1 MTKANHSVVLRLAM
15 LLFIMLLPLGAA
27 WAEPTPHK
35 HKQADPELSPL
46 AVRLTSISPATLP
59 KEGPLRITGT
69 VTNRS
74 DEAWHEVSV
83 YPFASST
90 PITTRKRL
98 EDAIAT
104 DEGVVVG
111 QRFFSTRKSVARI
124 GDLAVG
130 QSVDFDLVIP
140 RKDIPISLD
149 RPGVYWIGAH
159 ALGADSRGL
168 DSVSDGRARTF
179 ITQVDASSTQGNAR
193 PSRAKVALVVPIRA
207 NGERTPDGKVAAAK
221 RWADL
226 LGQGG
231 RLDRIRGLA
240 STAPTNAVNLLID
253 PAVLDTAADLA
264 GGNQAADLGG
274 RQVKD
279 EAKDATSSTPND
291 LSADQWLRG
300 VQQLSGVQNNF
311 YVPYAD
317 PDVASLTRHDR
328 ALLRTAKQQG
338 ATSMAKHAIHAQPML
353 APTDGQFDP
362 KLLGKLGNL
371 PVLLDSAT
379 AETEDGLAAAD
390 YATSGKA
397 QLVFAD
403 SLLTAGGPDGGPDG
417 ANRFDALGLRQLI
430 LAAASL
436 PQTEAQGQTTARAP
450 ALVVSLPRL
459 WDPGANW
466 AAADFFAGLQQPW
479 LRLVKLPTANTTK
492 FAGSLDYDPD
502 SEVSKS
508 NVEVAARG
516 SQQARLLSELL
527 SAPNNAERIFTA
539 AALTAVSYDARTH
552 PRVSRRSAG
561 KADDWVGA
569 QLNEITVTGSDF
581 VTLSGGSGPVSVS
594 IVNGLD
600 HPVVVGLKAKTGS
613 SWIKVSV
620 PEPVRLEPK
629 QRASVKVKIDA
640 EAAGVHQIRLA
651 PMTQEGH
658 VLSQPFTFNVRTS
671 QVGKLIWVIMI
682 AGAGLFA
689 VMVVRRII
697 RRIRTRSWRPSP
709 SEANDWDD
717 EADRGE

>member
-15 LLFIMLLPLGAA
+15 LVFIMLLPLGAA
-27 WAEPTPHK
+27 WAEQPPHK
-35 HKQADPELSPL
+35 RKQADPELSPL
-46 AVRLTSISPATLP
+46 AVRLTSMSPAVLP
-59 KEGPLRITGT
+59 KRGPLQITGT

-74 DEAWHEVSV
+74 DEAWREVSV

-90 PITTRKRL
+90 PITARESL

-104 DEGVVVG
+104 EEGVVVG
-111 QRFFSTRKSVARI
+111 QRFFSTRRSVARI
-124 GDLAVG
+124 GDLGVG
-130 QSVDFDLVIP
+130 QTVAFHLVIP
-140 RKDIPISLD
+140 RKDIPISLE

-168 DSVSDGRARTF
+168 DSLSDGRARTF
-179 ITQVDASSTQGNAR
+179 IAQVDTR
-193 PSRAKVALVVPIRA
+193 PARAKVALVVPVRA

-226 LGQGG
+226 LGHGG
-231 RLDRIRGLA
+231 RLDRIRGLV

-253 PAVLDTAADLA
+253 PAVLDSAADLA

-274 RQVKD
+274 TQTNE
-279 EAKDATSSTPND
+279 EAKDEGNDASSETPND
-291 LSADQWLRG
+291 LAANQWLGSMQR
-300 VQQLSGVQNNF
+300 LSGVQNNF
-311 YVPYAD
+311 YAPYAD
-317 PDVASLTRHDR
+317 PDVASLARHDR

-338 ATSMAKHAIHAQPML
+338 AASMAKHTIHAQPML
-353 APTDGQFDP
+353 APIDGQFDP

-379 AETEDGLAAAD
+379 ADTEDGLTAPD

-403 SLLTAGGPDGGPDG
+403 SLLAGGGPDGGPDG
-417 ANRFDALGLRQLI
+417 ANHFDALGLRQLI
-430 LAAASL
+430 LATASL
-436 PQTEAQGQTTARAP
+436 PQIDAGGETTTTAP
-450 ALVVSLPRL
+450 TLVVSLPRL
-459 WDPGANW
+459 WDPGAHW
-466 AAADFFAGLQQPW
+466 ATADFFDGLQQPW
-479 LRLVKLPTANTTK
+479 LRLVKLPTTNTTK

-502 SEVSKS
+502 TEVSQS
-508 NVEVAARG
+508 NVAAAARG
-516 SQQARLLSELL
+516 SKRARVLSELL

-640 EAAGVHQIRLA
+640 EAAGVHQIQVS

-709 SEANDWDD
+709 PAATDWDD

>member
-15 LLFIMLLPLGAA
+15 LVFIMLLPLGAA
-27 WAEPTPHK
+27 WAEQPPHK
-35 HKQADPELSPL
+35 RKQADPELSPL
-46 AVRLTSISPATLP
+46 AVRLTSMSPAVLP
-59 KEGPLRITGT
+59 KRGPLQITGT

-74 DEAWHEVSV
+74 DEAWREVSV

-90 PITTRKRL
+90 PITARESL

-104 DEGVVVG
+104 EEGVVVG
-111 QRFFSTRKSVARI
+111 QRFFSTRRSVARI
-124 GDLAVG
+124 GDLGVG
-130 QSVDFDLVIP
+130 QTVAFHLVIP
-140 RKDIPISLD
+140 RNDIPISLD

-159 ALGADSRGL
+159 ALGADSGGL
-168 DSVSDGRARTF
+168 DSLSDGRARTF
-179 ITQVDASSTQGNAR
+179 ITQVDTK
-193 PSRAKVALVVPIRA
+193 PTRAKVALVVPVRA
-207 NGERTPDGKVAAAK
+207 NSERTPDGKVAAAK

-231 RLDRIRGLA
+231 RLDRIRGLV

-274 RQVKD
+274 SQTD
-279 EAKDATSSTPND
+279 EAKDDSSATPND
-291 LSADQWLRG
+291 LAADQWLRS
-300 VQQLSGVQNNF
+300 VRQLGGVQNNF
-311 YVPYAD
+311 YVPFAD
-317 PDVASLTRHDR
+317 PDVSSLARHDR

-338 ATSMAKHAIHAQPML
+338 AASLAKHTIHAQPML
-353 APTDGQFDP
+353 APIDGQFDP
-362 KLLGKLGNL
+362 KLLDKLGNL
-371 PVLLDSAT
+371 PVLIDSDT
-379 AETEDGLAAAD
+379 ADTEADLSAAD

-403 SLLTAGGPDGGPDG
+403 SLLAEGGPDGGPDG

-430 LAAASL
+430 LATTSL
-436 PQTEAQGQTTARAP
+436 RQTDVGGQTKASAP
-450 ALVVSLPRL
+450 TLVVSLPRL

-466 AAADFFAGLQQPW
+466 ATADFFDGLQQPW
-479 LRLVKLPTANTTK
+479 LRLVKLPTTNTTK

-502 SEVSKS
+502 TEVSQS
-508 NVEVAARG
+508 NVAAAARG
-516 SQQARLLSELL
+516 SKRARVLSELL

-717 EADRGE
+717 EANRGE